1 MPARDPKT
9 GKPLS
14 GAQKRARAAA
24 KSTSS
29 YKARAA
35 KKPAAKKPAAASAAP
50 APAAS
55 TASPASDFDRLPPA
69 PIGDPAGAI
78 AWANDAMLIALDQI
92 LRDTNLAAPER
103 WGWLEKF
110 GKALGYLKDKSAEQH
125 AIKRALSAQQAQVQA
140 QGTVSAAGRFKTAV
154 SRPPS

>member
-1 MPARDPKT
+1 MPAKDPKT

-24 KSTSS
+24 KSTAS
-29 YKARAA
+29 YKTRAAKTRAA
-35 KKPAAKKPAAASAAP
+35 KKPAAGPAAP
-50 APAAS
+50 AAT

-69 PIGDPAGAI
+69 PIGDPASAI
-78 AWANDAMLIALDQI
+78 AWVNDAMLIALDQI

>member
-1 MPARDPKT
+1 MPAKDPKT

-24 KSTSS
+24 KSTAS

-35 KKPAAKKPAAASAAP
+35 KKSAAKKPAAASAAP

-55 TASPASDFDRLPPA
+55 TASPASDRLPPA

-125 AIKRALSAQQAQVQA
+125 SIKRALSAQQAQVQA

-154 SRPPS
+154 SRPSS